1 MSVKYITCITEMSNY
16 SDYSSGSSD
25 EEATKT
31 KNTMADISHK
41 LTLQVSPIMKLVVI
55 RKSLNLQ
62 YLLVILIIQTLR
74 WLNAKKIPTTI
85 IFCMMDIDL
94 GYS

>member
-1 MSVKYITCITEMSNY
+1 M
-16 SDYSSGSSD
+16 SDYRDYSRGSSD

-41 LTLQVSPIMKLVVI
+41 LTPISFTYYKTCGDKKEVELAVPISDFDHTKV
-55 RKSLNLQ
+55 
-62 YLLVILIIQTLR
+62 TL
-74 WLNAKKIPTTI
+74 AHCKKIPITI